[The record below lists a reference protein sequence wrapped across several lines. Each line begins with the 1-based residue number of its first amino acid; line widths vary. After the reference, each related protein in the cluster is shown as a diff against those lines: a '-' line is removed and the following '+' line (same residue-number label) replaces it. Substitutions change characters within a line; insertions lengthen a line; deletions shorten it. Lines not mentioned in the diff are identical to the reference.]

1 MKPFERF
8 AELYV
13 KQIEAYKKDHAA
25 DEGKLAGQILDL
37 QP

>member
-1 MKPFERF
+1 MRPFEHL

-13 KQIEAYKKDHAA
+13 IQIEAYKKDHVT
-25 DEGKLAGQILDL
+25 DEAKLGVQILDL